1 MRFVRLMLLDT
12 PRRPSDTDV
21 SGSIARFRTCLRDVV
36 FLDGD
41 ETGVTPGAEHDTLL
55 ENGDAYT
62 RLVEIVCGLQSPLAG
77 ETQVQGQ
84 FKAFLDTLEPQAC
97 GWLRGIGRQVL
108 TDARVIRERHLRGL
122 GSRTYGSAARRHTRD
137 CAHIALIGAGA
148 LAHDI
153 EPYLAGTH
161 TIDRWTR
168 TELAD
173 ANDSRGTSETTAVI
187 VAAPV
192 DSCTIARVARRYPN
206 LRRVIDL
213 RAEAERTTIDA
224 AAPVVTLSDIFIN
237 TSGHDDAES
246 PQVREARRMARQ
258 CGRRF
263 DTREELHPFGWDDL
277 CA

>member
-1 MRFVRLMLLDT
+1 MSFVRLMLLDT
-12 PRRPSDTDV
+12 PRRPSDTHV
-21 SGSIARFRTCLRDVV
+21 AGSVARFRTCLRDVG

-41 ETGVTPGAEHDTLL
+41 DTCATPGVEHDTLL
-55 ENGDAYT
+55 ANGDAYT

-84 FKAFLDTLEPQAC
+84 FKAFLDALEPEAC

-122 GSRTYGSAARRHTRD
+122 GSRTYGSAVRRHTRD

-148 LAHDI
+148 LAREID
-153 EPYLAGTH
+153 PYVAETH

-173 ANDSRGTSETTAVI
+173 PGDTRGTQETTALI

-192 DSCTIARVARRYPN
+192 DSCTIARVARCYPN
-206 LRRVIDL
+206 LHRIIDL
-213 RAEAERTTIDA
+213 RAEIERTAIDA
-224 AAPVVTLSDIFIN
+224 AAPVVMLSDIFA
-237 TSGHDDAES
+237 SLGDDGPSEA

-258 CGRRF
+258 CGRRI

>member
-41 ETGVTPGAEHDTLL
+41 ETGVTPRAEREALL

-84 FKAFLDTLEPQAC
+84 FKAFIDALEPRAC

-108 TDARVIRERHLRGL
+108 TDARAIRERHLRGL

-153 EPYLAGTH
+153 EAYVGDTH

-173 ANDSRGTSETTAVI
+173 ANDSRGTSETTALI

-192 DSCTIARVARRYPN
+192 DSCTIARVARHYPN
-206 LRRVIDL
+206 LHRIIDL
-213 RAEAERTTIDA
+213 RADAERTAIDA
-224 AAPVVTLSDIFIN
+224 AAPVVTLQDIFASPSDDGS
-237 TSGHDDAES
+237 SGT
-246 PQVREARRMARQ
+246 PQVREARLMAQQ

-263 DTREELHPFGWDDL
+263 DSREELHPFGWDDL

>member
-1 MRFVRLMLLDT
+1 MLLVRLMLLDT
-12 PRRPSDTDV
+12 PRRPFDTDV
-21 SGSIARFRTCLRDVV
+21 PGSIARFRTCLRDVI

-41 ETGVTPGAEHDTLL
+41 EAGVPPPTERETLL

-84 FKAFLDTLEPQAC
+84 FKAFLDALEPRAC

-122 GSRTYGSAARRHTRD
+122 GSRTYGSAVRRHTRD
-137 CAHIALIGAGA
+137 CDHIALIGAGA
-148 LAHDI
+148 LAREID
-153 EPYLAGTH
+153 PYVADTH

-173 ANDSRGTSETTAVI
+173 PGATRGTSRTTALI

-192 DSCTIARVARRYPN
+192 DSCTIARVAHRYPN
-206 LRRVIDL
+206 LHWIIDL
-213 RAEAERTTIDA
+213 RADAERTAIDA
-224 AAPVVTLSDIFIN
+224 AAPVVTLQDIFAGPGAGGP
-237 TSGHDDAES
+237 SGA
-246 PQVREARRMARQ
+246 PQVREARLMARQ

-263 DTREELHPFGWDDL
+263 DSREELHPFGWDDL

>member
-1 MRFVRLMLLDT
+1 MLLDT
-12 PRRPSDTDV
+12 PRRSSDTDV

-36 FLDGD
+36 FLDGNG
-41 ETGVTPGAEHDTLL
+41 TGIAPDSTHDTLL

-62 RLVEIVCGLQSPLAG
+62 RLVEIVCGLRSPLPG

-84 FKAFLDTLEPQAC
+84 FKVFLDALEPHAC

-108 TDARVIRERHLRGL
+108 ADARTIRERHLRGL

-137 CAHIALIGAGA
+137 CAHVALIGAGA
-148 LAHDI
+148 LAQEI
-153 EPYLAGTH
+153 EPYVAETH

-168 TELAD
+168 IELAD
-173 ANDSRGTSETTAVI
+173 ARDSRGTQATTAVI

-213 RAEAERTTIDA
+213 RAEAERTPIDA
-224 AAPVVTLSDIFIN
+224 AAPVVTLGEIFVN
-237 TSGHDDAES
+237 TSGHDDGEVL
-246 PQVREARRMARQ
+246 QVREARRMARQ
-258 CGRRF
+258 CGKRF

>member
-1 MRFVRLMLLDT
+1 MLLDT
-12 PRRPSDTDV
+12 PRRPCDTDV
-21 SGSIARFRTCLRDVV
+21 PGSIARFRTCLRDVV

-41 ETGVTPGAEHDTLL
+41 ETSVTPRAERETPL

-62 RLVEIVCGLQSPLAG
+62 RLVEIVCGLRSPLAG

-84 FKAFLDTLEPQAC
+84 FKAFLDALEPQAC

-122 GSRTYGSAARRHTRD
+122 GSRTYGSAVRRHTRD

-148 LAHDI
+148 LAREIDT
-153 EPYLAGTH
+153 YVADTH
-161 TIDRWTR
+161 TIDRWSR

-173 ANDSRGTSETTAVI
+173 AGDTRCASEATALI

-206 LRRVIDL
+206 LHRIIDL
-213 RAEAERTTIDA
+213 RADAERTTVDA
-224 AAPVVTLSDIFIN
+224 AAPVVTLSDIFRN
-237 TSGHDDAES
+237 TSGPDDAES
-246 PQVREARRMARQ
+246 PPVREARRMARQ